1 MSDHGFVALGKYSS
15 ARDSILH
22 FMCISDWANDSNG
35 NSEAPT
41 GYFWKISNTTSEVNK
56 QNTETNSLLDEWF
69 QQNPEVR
76 DSVALRQELVGN
88 FIVNEDSNGFIYV
101 MTVETQKTLN
111 EIYENLETKFYE
123 WDDQGED

>member
-1 MSDHGFVALGKYSS
+1 MSDHGFIALGKYSS

-22 FMCISDWANDSNG
+22 FMCTSDWATESNG

-56 QNTETNSLLDEWF
+56 RNTEVNSLLEEWF

-101 MTVETQKTLN
+101 MTVETQKTLD

-123 WDDQGED
+123 WDDQGDD

>member
-1 MSDHGFVALGKYSS
+1 MSDHGFIALGKYSS

-22 FMCISDWANDSNG
+22 FMGTNDWATDSNG

-56 QNTETNSLLDEWF
+56 QNTEVNSLLEEWF

-101 MTVETQKTLN
+101 MTIETEKTRD
-111 EIYENLETKFYE
+111 EIYENLEKKFYE